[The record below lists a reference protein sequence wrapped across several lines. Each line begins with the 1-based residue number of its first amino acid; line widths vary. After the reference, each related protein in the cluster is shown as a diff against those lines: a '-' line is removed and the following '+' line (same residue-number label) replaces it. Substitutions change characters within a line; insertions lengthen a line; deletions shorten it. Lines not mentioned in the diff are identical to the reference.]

1 MPSVPVPPEVDR
13 FLREPNPAV
22 MGSLRSG
29 GGPHTVA
36 TWYDWEDGRVLISLD
51 DSRLRLGFIRRDP
64 RVSLTVLSEDDWYR
78 HVSLIGEVEE
88 LRPDEGLAD
97 IDRLSV
103 RYRGRPYANR
113 TSPRT
118 SAWVR
123 VDRWHGWYGSR
134 PVREGDALIG

>member
-1 MPSVPVPPEVDR
+1 MPATPVPPEVDR

-22 MGSLRSG
+22 MASLRPG

-51 DSRLRLGFIRRDP
+51 DSRLRLRFLERDP
-64 RVSLTVLSEDDWYR
+64 RVSLTVLHPEDWYR

-97 IDRLSV
+97 IDRLST
-103 RYRGRPYANR
+103 RYRGAPYRNR

-118 SAWVR
+118 SAWIR
-123 VDRWHGWYGSR
+123 VDRWHGWVGSR
-134 PVREGDALIG
+134 ALREDEPV